1 MVVDA
6 KCDVSLYRKKGH
18 YFYNVTAAHV
28 DFDLGGLKLQ
38 LNNLFE
44 GNKEL
49 GMLNPPLTSFATDP
63 TKYLEAQLTIN
74 VISFCFVL
82 QRKELTDT

>member
-6 KCDVSLYRKKGH
+6 KCDASLYRKKGH

-49 GMLNPPLTSFATDP
+49 GM
-63 TKYLEAQLTIN
+63 
-74 VISFCFVL
+74 
-82 QRKELTDT
+82 